1 MRVVIKIAFWPG
13 VSGSSGTTQINSQFG
28 KVEPV
33 RTTPKN
39 IEEVKEATLRDGTP
53 LFSDG
58 VGEQVAEPVNNKTES
73 EA

>member
-39 IEEVKEATLRDGTP
+39 IEEVKEATYAMERHSSPTGA
-53 LFSDG
+53 
-58 VGEQVAEPVNNKTES
+58 GEQVGEPVDNKTES